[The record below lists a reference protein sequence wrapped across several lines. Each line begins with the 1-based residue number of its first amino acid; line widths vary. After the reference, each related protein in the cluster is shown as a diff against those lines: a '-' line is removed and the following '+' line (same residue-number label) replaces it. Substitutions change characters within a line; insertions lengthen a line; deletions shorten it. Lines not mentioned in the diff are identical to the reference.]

1 MGNLRWDFPYLFYF
15 TLFTNSRFY
24 DIIDGKGEGGEGM
37 KINTNQDELFMR
49 EALVQAAIAAEKG
62 EIPVGAVI
70 VKNGEILCV
79 AHNLCEALHDATAHA
94 ERLAV
99 SEAGR
104 LTGSWRLS
112 DCTLYVTLEPCPMCT
127 GAAINARVGRI
138 VYAAK
143 DPRAGACESLIKLPA
158 YPLESAPVCE
168 GGVLEEEALALLRTF
183 FLKKRSE
190 KKA

>member
-1 MGNLRWDFPYLFYF
+1 MK
-15 TLFTNSRFY
+15 TNA
-24 DIIDGKGEGGEGM
+24 
-37 KINTNQDELFMR
+37 NHDELFMK
-49 EALVQAAIAAEKG
+49 EALVQATIAAEKG

-70 VKNGEILCV
+70 VKNGEILC
-79 AHNLCEALHDATAHA
+79 ATHNLCEELHDATAHA
-94 ERLAV
+94 ERLAI

-127 GAAINARVGRI
+127 GAAINARIGRI

-143 DPRAGACESLIKLPA
+143 DPRAGACESLVKLPA
-158 YPLESAPVCE
+158 YPLESAPICE
-168 GGVLEEEALALLRTF
+168 GGILEEEALALLRTF
-183 FLKKRSE
+183 FLKKRSG

>member
-1 MGNLRWDFPYLFYF
+1 MEK
-15 TLFTNSRFY
+15 NSQ
-24 DIIDGKGEGGEGM
+24 
-37 KINTNQDELFMR
+37 NDELFMQKALA
-49 EALVQAAIAAEKG
+49 EAAVAAEKG

-70 VKNGEILCV
+70 VKNGEILC
-79 AHNLCEALHDATAHA
+79 ATHNLCEEFHDATAHA
-94 ERLAV
+94 ERLAI

-104 LTGSWRLS
+104 LSGSWRLS

-127 GAAINARVGRI
+127 GAAINSRIGRI

-143 DPRAGACESLIKLPA
+143 DTRAGACESLVKLPA

-168 GGVLEEEALALLRTF
+168 GGLLEEEALTLLRTF
-183 FLKKRSE
+183 FLKKRQE

>member
-1 MGNLRWDFPYLFYF
+1 MGNSKRDFPYLFLF
-15 TLFTNSRFY
+15 HTLYKHSFLWYNKKKR
-24 DIIDGKGEGGEGM
+24 KGVRIVSANLS
-37 KINTNQDELFMR
+37 KDEFFMQK
-49 EALVQAAIAAEKG
+49 ALEQATVAAENG

-70 VKNGEILCV
+70 VKNGKILC
-79 AHNLCEALHDATAHA
+79 ATYNLCEELHDATAHA
-94 ERLAV
+94 ERLAI

-127 GAAINARVGRI
+127 GAAISARIGRI

-143 DPRAGACESLIKLPA
+143 DPRAGACESLVKLPA
-158 YPLESAPVCE
+158 YPLESTPACE
-168 GGVLEEEALALLRTF
+168 GGLLEEEALNLLRTF

>member
-1 MGNLRWDFPYLFYF
+1 MENKSQ
-15 TLFTNSRFY
+15 N
-24 DIIDGKGEGGEGM
+24 
-37 KINTNQDELFMR
+37 DELFMR
-49 EALVQAAIAAEKG
+49 VALSEAAKAAELG

-70 VKNGEILCV
+70 VKDGEILC
-79 AHNLCEALHDATAHA
+79 ATHNLCEELHDATAHA
-94 ERLAV
+94 ERLAI

-112 DCTLYVTLEPCPMCT
+112 DCTLYVTLEPCPMCM
-127 GAAINARVGRI
+127 GAVINSRIGRI

-143 DPRAGACESLIKLPA
+143 DPRAGACESLVKLPA
-158 YPLESAPVCE
+158 YPLESTPVCE
-168 GGVLEEEALALLRTF
+168 GGLFEEEAISMMRTF

>member
-1 MGNLRWDFPYLFYF
+1 M
-15 TLFTNSRFY
+15 
-24 DIIDGKGEGGEGM
+24 
-37 KINTNQDELFMR
+37 NTNAKNDEKFMR
-49 EALVQAAIAAEKG
+49 QALAQAALAQDLG

-70 VKNGEILCV
+70 VKDGKVLCS
-79 AHNLCEALHDATAHA
+79 AHNLCEELHDATAHA
-94 ERLAV
+94 ERLAI
-99 SEAGR
+99 SEAGKK
-104 LTGSWRLS
+104 TGSWRLS

-127 GAAINARVGRI
+127 GACINSRIGRI

-168 GGVLEEEALALLRTF
+168 GGLLEEEALKLMRTF
-183 FLKKRSE
+183 FLKKRSD

>member
-1 MGNLRWDFPYLFYF
+1 ME
-15 TLFTNSRFY
+15 TN
-24 DIIDGKGEGGEGM
+24 IQK
-37 KINTNQDELFMR
+37 DELFMQK
-49 EALVQAAIAAEKG
+49 ALEQAAIAAENG

-70 VKNGEILCV
+70 VKNGEILS
-79 AHNLCEALHDATAHA
+79 ATHNLCEKLHDATAHA
-94 ERLAV
+94 ERLAI

-104 LTGSWRLS
+104 LLGTWRLS

-127 GAAINARVGRI
+127 GAAINARIGRI

-143 DPRAGACESLIKLPA
+143 DPRAGACESLVKLPA

-168 GGVLEEEALALLRTF
+168 GGLLEAEALELLRAF

-190 KKA
+190 KKT

>member
-1 MGNLRWDFPYLFYF
+1 M
-15 TLFTNSRFY
+15 
-24 DIIDGKGEGGEGM
+24 
-37 KINTNQDELFMR
+37 NTNAKNDEKFMR
-49 EALVQAAIAAEKG
+49 QALAQAALAQDLG

-70 VKNGEILCV
+70 VKNGEVL
-79 AHNLCEALHDATAHA
+79 AATHNLCEKLHDATAHA
-94 ERLAV
+94 ERLAI
-99 SEAGR
+99 SEAGKK
-104 LTGSWRLS
+104 TGSWRLS

-127 GAAINARVGRI
+127 GACINSRIGRI

-143 DPRAGACESLIKLPA
+143 DPRAGACESLVKLPA

-168 GGVLEEEALALLRTF
+168 GGLLEEEALELMRTF

>member
-1 MGNLRWDFPYLFYF
+1 
-15 TLFTNSRFY
+15 
-24 DIIDGKGEGGEGM
+24 M
-37 KINTNQDELFMR
+37 KVNVQQDELFMQK
-49 EALVQAAIAAEKG
+49 ALAEAAIAAENG

-70 VKNGEILCV
+70 VKNGEILCT
-79 AHNLCEALHDATAHA
+79 AHNLCEELHDATAHA
-94 ERLAV
+94 ERLAI

-127 GAAINARVGRI
+127 GAAINARIGRI

-143 DPRAGACESLIKLPA
+143 DPRAGACESLVKLPA
-158 YPLESAPVCE
+158 YPLESAPICE
-168 GGVLEEEALALLRTF
+168 CGVLEGESLQLLRSF